1 MMLMKIKQKGYN
13 MEKSLIDCLRT
24 NAVLE
29 LVTIPKIYK
38 KSDLMRVGEVLIFRL
53 TMLLKK
59 CNLDITNLQIV
70 RILKDEEFNRNI
82 KNTLFNLEEE
92 QDVEIGINFM
102 LPLKKVT
109 YSEEFDSFVYYIE
122 EPIIVENKSEPD
134 KLIKENLEKTDI
146 LFVNY
151 TKLDKETG
159 IEDNILIIKEQT

>member
-1 MMLMKIKQKGYN
+1 